1 MREGCRS
8 STLSTCMTL
17 ERAGVVDVV
26 IRPRWTSHLEILLP
40 IHPHKDAKIAAP
52 MLIGSRLSTRL
63 IRPSSSFVTAR
74 HQLPTR
80 IVQTMSSSTL
90 APEPGKETGVS
101 LTLSHI
107 NYYSLTDRSVGLD
120 VGSPPRSS
128 SNPKARPGP
137 TNSTVPK
144 RSTRSTRPSYG
155 PWRTRSRSGR
165 KIPSVKSY
173 SEWETVGPSVLEVML
188 KVRAIRDMPSSSLAI
203 YRSQLVPLTS
213 PQQQP

>member
-1 MREGCRS
+1 L
-8 STLSTCMTL
+8 LS
-17 ERAGVVDVV
+17 
-26 IRPRWTSHLEILLP
+26 RWNPQASIFYLTPSFYN
-40 IHPHKDAKIAAP
+40 DTKIAAP

-63 IRPSSSFVTAR
+63 IRPSSSFVTTR

-107 NYYSLTDRSVGLD
+107 RHCFLTDHSVELAFD
-120 VGSPPRSS
+120 SLPRSS
-128 SNPKARPGP
+128 SNLKARPGP

-144 RSTRSTRPSYG
+144 RSTRSIRPSYG

-165 KIPSVKSY
+165 KTPSVKSY
-173 SEWETVGPSVLEVML
+173 SEWETVGPSVLEVTL
-188 KVRAIRDMPSSSLAI
+188 KVRVMRDMPSSSLAI
-203 YRSQLVPLTS
+203 YR
-213 PQQQP
+213 